1 MMEQDQ
7 EVIAK
12 VLEAQAAVAAAEG
25 SLQQLVGEIQRLPR
39 AEKTT
44 VTEIVR
50 DAFSRLKAA
59 RDDLAELEKLLSEA
73 GE

>member
-1 MMEQDQ
+1 MEQDQ
-7 EVIAK
+7 EVLAK
-12 VLEAQAAVAAAEG
+12 VLEAQAAVASAEG

-59 RDDLAELEKLLSEA
+59 RDDLAELEKLLSGA

>member
-7 EVIAK
+7 EVLAK
-12 VLEAQAAVAAAEG
+12 VLEAQAAVASAEG

-59 RDDLAELEKLLSEA
+59 RDDLAELEKLLSGA

>member
-59 RDDLAELEKLLSEA
+59 RDDLAELEKLLSDA

>member
-39 AEKTT
+39 AAKTT

-59 RDDLAELEKLLSEA
+59 RDDLAELEKLLSGA

>member
-7 EVIAK
+7 DVLAK
-12 VLEAQAAVAAAEG
+12 VLEAQAAVASAEG

-39 AEKTT
+39 AEKIT

-50 DAFSRLKAA
+50 DAFSRLQAA
-59 RDDLAELEKLLSEA
+59 RDDLAELQKLLSD
-73 GE
+73 GGK

>member
-59 RDDLAELEKLLSEA
+59 RDDLAELEKLLSGA